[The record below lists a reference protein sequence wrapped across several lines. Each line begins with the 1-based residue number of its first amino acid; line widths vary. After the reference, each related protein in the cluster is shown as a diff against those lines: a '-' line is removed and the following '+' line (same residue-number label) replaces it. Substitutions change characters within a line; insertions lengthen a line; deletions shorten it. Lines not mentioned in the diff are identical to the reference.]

1 LGLQE
6 VTALMAGDDLEA
18 SADGEADSRN
28 QWIAKANAVDV
39 LGASFDDQFAA
50 GLIAGKE
57 SVNYG

>member
-1 LGLQE
+1 
-6 VTALMAGDDLEA
+6 MAGDDLEA